1 MLLSEYLIAAVVG
14 AELESMER
22 VLFLSLGI
30 EFGGLE
36 VILLDWFSAIDYSRT
51 EVVLGCREPDIFRE
65 KIAAKGLK
73 VELFQLEISGD
84 EPFWRALVA
93 WLRALSSLRPHKVVF
108 LEGGFAQFPLAA
120 VLSAWWVTRNRA
132 LLFLCGWG
140 RRPRP
145 DTLPHSLYGI
155 RQLLHYRL
163 RNLLFRSSFTI
174 SQDLKDNLV
183 NSYGYHPNPIK
194 VLYHGV
200 DASQFKVSPADRA
213 DFREALGIP
222 AQATLIA
229 CPGRMARIKRQDRI
243 VKAFRTVS
251 QEQDGL
257 WLLLTA
263 YGPLKED
270 VEKIVADSGL
280 AHHVRLVPFQ
290 QDTSKLLKAGDIYI
304 MASDSEGF
312 PIALLEAMA
321 SGLVCVATDC
331 GGPREIIEDGK
342 NGFLV
347 EVSDEA
353 VVQGLRR
360 AIKLQPEERTRM
372 GALARKTVEERC
384 EVRAMVRNALEAY
397 EIPHS

>member
-1 MLLSEYLIAAVVG
+1 
-14 AELESMER
+14 MER
-22 VLFLSLGI
+22 VLFLTWGI

-36 VILLDWFSAIDYSRT
+36 VILLDWLSAIDYSRV
-51 EVVLGCREPDIFRE
+51 EVVLGCRQPDIFRE
-65 KIAAKGLK
+65 KIAAKGPR
-73 VELFQLEISGD
+73 VELLQLKIDDD
-84 EPFWRALVA
+84 EAFWRALPA
-93 WLRALSSLRPHKVVF
+93 WHSIISSVRPHKIVF

-132 LLFLCGWG
+132 LLYLCGWG

-145 DTLPHSLYGI
+145 DRLPLSLYGI

-163 RNLLFRSSFTI
+163 RNLLFHASFTI

-183 NSYGYHPNPIK
+183 DSYGYRPSPIT

-200 DASQFKVSPADRA
+200 DVGQFRTSPAERA
-213 DFREALGIP
+213 DFRQALGIP

-243 VKAFRTVS
+243 VNAFKTLS
-251 QEQDGL
+251 QEDDGL
-257 WLLLTA
+257 RLLLTA
-263 YGPLKED
+263 YGPLKEG

-280 AHHVRLVPFQ
+280 GDRVRLVGFQ

-347 EVSDEA
+347 PVSDEA
-353 VVQGLRR
+353 VVGGLRQ
-360 AIKLQPEERTRM
+360 AIQLSPEERTHM

-384 EVRAMVRNALEAY
+384 EVRAMVRNALDAMD
-397 EIPHS
+397 IPHS